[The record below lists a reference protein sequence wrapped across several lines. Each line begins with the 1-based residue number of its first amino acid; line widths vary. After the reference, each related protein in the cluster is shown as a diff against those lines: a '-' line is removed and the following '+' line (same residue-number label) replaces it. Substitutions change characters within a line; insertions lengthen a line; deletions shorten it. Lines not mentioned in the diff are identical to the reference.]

1 MIYKSLI
8 HEQRELI
15 GSKVNFYLS
24 MGQTMGSNELLRNF
38 YKYSVE

>member
-8 HEQRELI
+8 HEQKELI

-24 MGQTMGSNELLRNF
+24 MGQAIESNELLKKF
-38 YKYSVE
+38 YNYSVE